1 MENLKQRWA
10 SATDKLAP
18 DFGTD
23 LDLQS
28 ILFII
33 GLQELG
39 FVKHKI
45 NKRQKLEVLHIAV
58 CRLLSD
64 YGFYEFEGYDNDK
77 WPHYTRT
84 KKLPQLKGGD
94 QEKLLQEA
102 AINYL
107 EKVYD

>member
-1 MENLKQRWA
+1 MKDLDVRWNNAVLKLEP
-10 SATDKLAP
+10 S
-18 DFGTD
+18 FGSD

-28 ILFII
+28 VLFII

-45 NKRQKLEVLHIAV
+45 NKRQKLEILHIAV

-64 YGFYEFEGYDNDK
+64 YGFYEFAGYDNDK

-84 KKLPQLKGGD
+84 QKLPHLKSD
-94 QEKLLQEA
+94 EQQKLLKEA
-102 AINYL
+102 AVVYL
-107 EKVYD
+107 EKI